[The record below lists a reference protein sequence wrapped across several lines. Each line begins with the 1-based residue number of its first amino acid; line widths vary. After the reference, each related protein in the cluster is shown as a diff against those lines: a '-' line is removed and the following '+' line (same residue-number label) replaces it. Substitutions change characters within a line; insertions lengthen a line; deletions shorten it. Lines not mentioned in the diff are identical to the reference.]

1 MDEFSVGKTVDE
13 VASIVPGPTLLPGVQ
28 CKTMGIDN
36 VARIVAYQPIMHTH
50 TQTFGLVNE
59 CAVLFVDFNVEV
71 LDLAL
76 QFEIFPPLVFE
87 LLGGSHLRHLGIGV
101 RGTE

>member
-1 MDEFSVGKTVDE
+1 M
-13 VASIVPGPTLLPGVQ
+13 
-28 CKTMGIDN
+28 
-36 VARIVAYQPIMHTH
+36 
-50 TQTFGLVNE
+50 
-59 CAVLFVDFNVEV
+59 LFVDFNVEV